1 MIRETRI
8 AMWSGPRNISTA
20 MMRAWENRGDT
31 EVWDEP
37 LYAYYLKTTGLDH
50 PGAEEIIAQGEPD
63 WRQVVKTIGGPIPNR
78 KAIFFQKHMTHH
90 LLRDVDWSW
99 LDGVSNCFLIR
110 SPIEV
115 VASYVKTRPNASVY
129 DVGVLQQAEIFEYV
143 KCRTGIPPVVM
154 DSSDVL
160 QDPRGMLMR
169 LCEVLEVPFSERM
182 LSWYAGARDSDGVWA
197 KYWYASVWES
207 TGFAPYRPRTY
218 TLPTHLEKLVEEC
231 ETPYRALYD
240 ARLRP

>member
-1 MIRETRI
+1 MRQTRI

-50 PGAEEIIAQGEPD
+50 PGADEIIARGEPD
-63 WRQVVKTIGGPIPNR
+63 WRKVVETINGPIPNG

-90 LLRDVDWSW
+90 LLRDMDWSW
-99 LDGVSNCFLIR
+99 LGGVSNCFLIR
-110 SPIEV
+110 EPIEV
-115 VASYVKTRPNASVY
+115 IASYVRTRPNPTVY

-143 KCRTGIPPVVM
+143 KRRTDLTPVVM
-154 DSSDVL
+154 DASDVL
-160 QDPRGMLMR
+160 RNPRGMLIR

-182 LSWYAGARDSDGVWA
+182 LSWPRGGGRVSDGVWA
-197 KYWYASVWES
+197 KYWYASVHES

-218 TLPTHLEKLVEEC
+218 TLPTHLQKLADEC
-231 ETPYRALYD
+231 APHYRLLYD
-240 ARLRP
+240 ARLRT